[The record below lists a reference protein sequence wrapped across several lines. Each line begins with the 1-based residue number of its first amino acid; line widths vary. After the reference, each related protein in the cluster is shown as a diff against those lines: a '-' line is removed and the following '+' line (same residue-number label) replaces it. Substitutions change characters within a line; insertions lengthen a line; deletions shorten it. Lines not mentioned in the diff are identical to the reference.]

1 MPPPQNA
8 KFESAWKR
16 RVNRAR
22 DSAPVYS
29 FEKSVLWS
37 TENNPFD
44 GYRVRPLRATYV
56 GWGYAVLLGF
66 KFRPD
71 VVFSRPASRGAPQE
85 YQCIQISRYSSSLDD
100 TEGASVG
107 ETPLRLPLKKGAH
120 TIPAKA
126 TVPPE
131 FRARIAVSCSCP
143 DFLLRGGKP
152 IRDDRPARR
161 KCDHGNLY
169 GCKHMMMVNER
180 LERPAI
186 PPTLPDIFNP

>member
-8 KFESAWKR
+8 KFKAAWKR
-16 RVNRAR
+16 RVYRAR
-22 DSAPVYS
+22 DAASVYS
-29 FEKSVLWS
+29 FKKIVVWS
-37 TENNPFD
+37 SENNAFD
-44 GYRVRPLRATYV
+44 GYRVRPMRANYE

-71 VVFSRPASRGAPQE
+71 VVFTRSASTATPQE
-85 YQCIQISRYSSSLDD
+85 YRCIQFTRYSESLDD
-100 TEGASVG
+100 SAGTSLG
-107 ETPLRLPLKKGAH
+107 EVPLKLPLKTGAR
-120 TIPAKA
+120 TVPAKSI
-126 TVPPE
+126 VPLE
-131 FRARIAVSCSCP
+131 FRARVAVSCSCP

-180 LERPAI
+180 LEMPAI
-186 PPTLPDIFNP
+186 PPTLPDIFK